1 MSCGRSALMLSS
13 LTFLAIAV
21 WPAPAWAH
29 RLEAEAQVKKIQKVR
44 IESWFDL
51 GGVPSG
57 ARVQVFR
64 KNDNQLLLEHA
75 LDENG
80 QFTFYADWEPLRVVV
95 SAGDG
100 HQKELEILPEG
111 VIDSNRD
118 ASTALPRADRSARV
132 GLRDI
137 LAGVAFVLALAAF
150 VLSVRNNQRL
160 GSLSGN
166 IARNVSET

>member
-1 MSCGRSALMLSS
+1 LN
-13 LTFLAIAV
+13 
-21 WPAPAWAH
+21 
-29 RLEAEAQVKKIQKVR
+29 AEAQAKKIQKVK

-64 KNDNQLLLEHA
+64 KIDNQLLLQHT

-111 VIDSNRD
+111 AVESNRD
-118 ASTALPRADRSARV
+118 ASAALPRADRSASV

-150 VLSVRNNQRL
+150 ILSVRNNRRL

-166 IARNVSET
+166 IAKKVSEPRA

>member
-1 MSCGRSALMLSS
+1 MSRGRSAVMLSS
-13 LTFLAIAV
+13 LIFLAIAA
-21 WPAPAWAH
+21 WPALAWGH
-29 RLEAEAQVKKIQKVR
+29 RLEAEAQAKKIQKVK

-57 ARVQVFR
+57 ARIQVFR
-64 KNDNQLLLEHA
+64 KIDNQLLLEHA
-75 LDENG
+75 LNENG

-100 HQKELEILPEG
+100 HQKELEIIPEEAG
-111 VIDSNRD
+111 DSSRD
-118 ASTALPRADRSARV
+118 VTAPLPRADRSARV

-137 LAGVAFVLALAAF
+137 LAGVAFVLALTAF
-150 VLSVRNNQRL
+150 ILSVRNNRRL

-166 IARNVSET
+166 RA